1 MGADIVIP
9 GISTSVANPG
19 LGPLAK
25 ARYGG
30 VDRASHPP
38 TLQEQC
44 DGMQQKL
51 EGMLKRMAN
60 ASPPSEHLR
69 PEPSRMRQ
77 LMSKVPLFRPKRM
90 TEVLSFEKLDEVRTQ
105 IAGNVRSNITELTH
119 WRDATAYIAGN
130 WPGQRLANNMVRAAN
145 QARTVPATPLTDVHE
160 LADVSALSDLMA
172 KARLQT
178 AAAGSAREAA
188 DQTGEMLGRLQ
199 RALGTQPG
207 FDPGQPPGGDVV
219 AQHVMQAR
227 DAAAQARS
235 QGNLNADQE
244 KGWETVMELAGG
256 WEQLNAASNAANRI
270 KTHVDKELL
279 VAERALVATMT
290 EFPPGFSRTDA
301 VGHEALAQSTQK
313 LAARFGD
320 QRPVQS
326 SLAQSALIQITS
338 DALRQTVGDDP
349 ARAARALD
357 ALMDRDPADWIT
369 RPGTLP
375 QDPQTRQD
383 VEQLFRT
390 MSAVPRGIEVLAIA
404 ADHAAGNGASARTVD
419 SVFRDMVDVRAYWS
433 ADRAAL
439 DPACPEIDK
448 PWLDAAKNASSA
460 LLQGTPRETVAQQNP
475 LGLGA
480 RGAIRNGFVS
490 RAPGSAFDQCNSV
503 MLRMVDEWV
512 PNGTGRTG
520 KTPFNKRTLELMDI
534 VSRSLGINSAGVEA
548 DRATQAAVAEM
559 HSEVDRKL
567 DDARGAA
574 AGAQPTPAEIG
585 ELIADSA
592 MLTMLSGKGS
602 FVSDGKLG
610 PRVLAKKPDS
620 ERGTTSTTPAPT
632 GGGITAV
639 LQNHVKVT
647 TKLDASDRARITA
660 RVNELMQGFPNA
672 QRREIGRAVG
682 NRIADL
688 TSGLASRNDGD
699 MSGLAMLGRVAPQH
713 LTQSAGSHMI
723 RADNQRQA
731 VREASIGSLKEL
743 RDFLAP
749 LLVDNPA
756 DQRGDHANKL
766 GLRDRITLQGGRQ
779 FGASAG
785 VVALATSKLGF
796 APILGLSRKS
806 DAVFEVHHPMQ
817 GMQFAMSAKIEWRG
831 EAGLAVG
838 PGFEAGHLGRAG
850 VQVSGRGT
858 GARSSVAGMVLRI
871 RRRAGDAAGMRADMV
886 KLLDDLDQWNN
897 TRTPAGGPGAQQN
910 ALDNSPLMHLL
921 AHNDKLIVADFEQQG
936 HNVGAEVKVDAS
948 IRAALPHG
956 EGVSP
961 YAQFGPNAFAAATVD
976 KSGHRYTE
984 GAPTEQHGTTTSF
997 IERAS
1002 IVRKAAKGGAGLS
1015 ARVGA
1020 DGHSGSV
1027 TPGFR
1032 SAFPLQGERE
1042 FAQDYERVHMTALTL
1057 DGVIDADHDRY
1068 YDRPEELFSDL
1079 ETHRE
1084 RWILRGMET
1093 MPSDLS
1099 VEQKRALST
1108 ELLDKFVADARL
1120 LQQES
1125 AFGIYNI
1132 HYTMRPQAAPQFEM
1146 LAAREAL
1153 ASLRNDE
1160 AGLAK
1165 IRTERESLLRDS
1177 STWRQS
1183 TLNLLP
1189 NSRQARTRGLKIG
1202 LEGGVTYGVN
1212 GQRQLT
1218 EFPPRFTPAL
1228 STW

>member
-1 MGADIVIP
+1 
-9 GISTSVANPG
+9 
-19 LGPLAK
+19 
-25 ARYGG
+25 
-30 VDRASHPP
+30 
-38 TLQEQC
+38 
-44 DGMQQKL
+44 
-51 EGMLKRMAN
+51 
-60 ASPPSEHLR
+60 
-69 PEPSRMRQ
+69 MRR
-77 LMSKVPLFRPKRM
+77 LMSKVPLFRPKHM

-105 IAGNVRSNITELTH
+105 IAGDVRSNITELTH
-119 WRDATAYIAGN
+119 WRKATAYIAHN
-130 WPGQRLANNMVRAAN
+130 WPGQQLANDMVRAAN
-145 QARTVPATPLTDVHE
+145 QARTAPATPLTEVHE

-207 FDPGQPPGGDVV
+207 FDPGQPPGGDDV
-219 AQHVMQAR
+219 AQHVRQAR
-227 DAAAQARS
+227 DAAAQARG
-235 QGNLNADQE
+235 QGTPLSADQE

-256 WEQLNAASNAANRI
+256 WEQLNAASNDANRI

-279 VAERALVATMT
+279 VAEQALVATMT

-301 VGHEALAQSTQK
+301 VGHAALAQSTQR

-320 QRPVQS
+320 QRQVQS
-326 SLAQSALIQITS
+326 SIAQSALIQITS
-338 DALRQTVGDDP
+338 DALHQTVGDDP

-375 QDPQTRQD
+375 QNPQTRQD

-390 MSAVPRGIEVLAIA
+390 MSAVPRGVEVLAIA
-404 ADHAAGNGASARTVD
+404 ADHAAGNGASAKTVD
-419 SVFRDMVDVRAYWS
+419 SVFRDMVDVRAYWG

-439 DPACPEIDK
+439 DPACPEVDK

-460 LLQGTPRETVAQQNP
+460 LLQGTPREDVAQQNP

-490 RAPGSAFDQCNSV
+490 RAPGSPFDQCNSV

-512 PNGTGRTG
+512 PNGTSRTG
-520 KTPFNKRTLELMDI
+520 KTPFNKRTLALTDV

-559 HSEVDRKL
+559 HSEVNSKL

-574 AGAQPTPAEIG
+574 AGARPTPAEIG

-610 PRVLAKKPDS
+610 PRVLAKKAGS

-632 GGGITAV
+632 DGGITAV
-639 LQNHVKVT
+639 LRNHVKVT
-647 TKLDASDRARITA
+647 TKLDAPDRARITA
-660 RVNELMQGFPNA
+660 RVNELMQGFPDD
-672 QRREIGRAVG
+672 QREIGAAVG
-682 NRIADL
+682 NRIAEL
-688 TSGLASRNDGD
+688 TSGLASRNDRD

-713 LTQSAGSHMI
+713 LTQSVGSHMI
-723 RADNQRQA
+723 RANDQRQA
-731 VREASIGSLKEL
+731 VQEASIGSLQEL

-749 LLVDNPA
+749 LLVDGPA

-779 FGASAG
+779 FGAGAG
-785 VVALATSKLGF
+785 LVALATSKLGF

-831 EAGLAVG
+831 EAGLAIG
-838 PGFEAGHLGRAG
+838 PGYEAGHLGRAG

-858 GARSSVAGMVLRI
+858 GARTSAAGMVLRI

-886 KLLDDLDQWNN
+886 KLLDDLDQWNK
-897 TRTPAGGPGAQQN
+897 TRPSAGEPGEGAQQD

-961 YAQFGPNAFAAATVD
+961 YAQFGPNAFVAATVD

-1002 IVRKAAKGGAGLS
+1002 IVRKAVKGGAGLS

-1020 DGHSGSV
+1020 DGPSDSV

-1068 YDRPEELFSDL
+1068 YDRPKELFSDL

-1099 VEQKRALST
+1099 IEQKRALST
-1108 ELLDKFVADARL
+1108 ELLDKFVADAKL
-1120 LQQES
+1120 LHRES

-1228 STW
+1228 SNW